1 MARGKEHETMP
12 YFLTDQYRQVL
23 KAAQKQ
29 DEEDKK
35 FEDESDANVAGAKKK
50 NAPAGESGGAQA
62 GIYKSIF
69 LRTKVEQ

>member
-35 FEDESDANVAGAKKK
+35 DEDENSANAAGAKKK
-50 NAPAGESGGAQA
+50 APPGESSSAQA